1 MRKILLTGFVLQ
13 ALFSEEA
20 AQELL
25 QCSAIFESKKA
36 ELKDDLRQLSEKEQ
50 SLRILQ
56 TENARLLEEKSE
68 LLNQKEKEVEEKLKN
83 LTAKEEAFKN
93 LQAAEKKR
101 LENLIEENEDILRE
115 IKQAK
120 ESKIG
125 ETYSKMKDSKS
136 ALILENLPTK
146 NALEI
151 LMALKPQELG
161 KILAKMD
168 PKKAAALTEL
178 WQKPPR
184 ENQENQK
191 TTESPLT
198 PTPSNAPIIK
208 EPTIKEPNMK
218 EPNAQESASKGV

>member
-1 MRKILLTGFVLQ
+1 MRKILLMGLILQ
-13 ALFSEEA
+13 ALFGEEA

-56 TENARLLEEKSE
+56 TENARLLDEKND
-68 LLNQKEKEVEEKLKN
+68 LLSKKEKEVEEKLKN
-83 LTAKEEAFKN
+83 LAAKEEAFKT
-93 LQAAEKKR
+93 LQTEEKKR
-101 LENLIEENEDILRE
+101 LKNLIEENEEILRK

-120 ESKIG
+120 DSKIG

-178 WQKPPR
+178 WQKPPK
-184 ENQENQK
+184 ENKENKESQK
-191 TTESPLT
+191 TTD
-198 PTPSNAPIIK
+198 PTPPTPPTPPK
-208 EPTIKEPNMK
+208 EPTLKDPNTKEP
-218 EPNAQESASKGV
+218 AGV

>member
-1 MRKILLTGFVLQ
+1 MRKILLMGLILQ

-56 TENARLLEEKSE
+56 IENARLLDEKSD
-68 LLNQKEKEVEEKLKN
+68 LLNKKEKEIDEKLKN
-83 LTAKEEAFKN
+83 LAAKEEAFKT
-93 LQAAEKKR
+93 LQTEEKKR
-101 LENLIEENEDILRE
+101 LKNLIEENEDILRE
-115 IKQAK
+115 IKQTK
-120 ESKIG
+120 DSKIG

-178 WQKPPR
+178 WQKPPK
-184 ENQENQK
+184 ENKENKENQK
-191 TTESPLT
+191 TTD
-198 PTPSNAPIIK
+198 PTPHTPPTPPK
-208 EPTIKEPNMK
+208 EPTLKDPNTKEPT
-218 EPNAQESASKGV
+218 GV

>member
-1 MRKILLTGFVLQ
+1 MRKILLMGLILQ
-13 ALFSEEA
+13 ALFGEEA
-20 AQELL
+20 TQELL

-56 TENARLLEEKSE
+56 TENARLLDEKSD
-68 LLNQKEKEVEEKLKN
+68 LLNKKEKEIDEKLKN
-83 LTAKEEAFKN
+83 LAAKEEAFKT
-93 LQAAEKKR
+93 LQTEEKKR
-101 LENLIEENEDILRE
+101 LKNLIEENEDILRE

-120 ESKIG
+120 DSKIG

-136 ALILENLPTK
+136 ALILENLPTQ

-178 WQKPPR
+178 WQKPPK
-184 ENQENQK
+184 ENKENQK
-191 TTESPLT
+191 TTE
-198 PTPSNAPIIK
+198 PTPAPAPPIVPTPPK
-208 EPTIKEPNMK
+208 EPMIKDPNTKEP
-218 EPNAQESASKGV
+218 AGV

>member
-1 MRKILLTGFVLQ
+1 MRKILLMGLILQ

-36 ELKDDLRQLSEKEQ
+36 ELKDDLHRLSEKEQ

-56 TENARLLEEKSE
+56 TENARLLDEKND

-83 LTAKEEAFKN
+83 LAAKEEAFKT
-93 LQAAEKKR
+93 LQTEEKKH
-101 LENLIEENEDILRE
+101 LKNLIEENEEILRE

-120 ESKIG
+120 DSKIG

-136 ALILENLPTK
+136 ALILENLPTQ

-178 WQKPPR
+178 WQKPPK
-184 ENQENQK
+184 ENKEIPK
-191 TTESPLT
+191 IIP
-198 PTPSNAPIIK
+198 PTPPIAPTPLKEPIIK
-208 EPTIKEPNMK
+208 DPNTKEP
-218 EPNAQESASKGV
+218 AGV

>member
-1 MRKILLTGFVLQ
+1 MRRILLMGLILQ

-36 ELKDDLRQLSEKEQ
+36 ELKDDLHRLSEKEQ

-56 TENARLLEEKSE
+56 TENARLLDEKTD

-83 LTAKEEAFKN
+83 LAAKEEAFKT
-93 LQAAEKKR
+93 LQAEEKKR
-101 LENLIEENEDILRE
+101 LKNLIEENEGILRE

-120 ESKIG
+120 DSKIG

-151 LMALKPQELG
+151 LMVLKPQELG

-178 WQKPPR
+178 WQKPPK
-184 ENQENQK
+184 ENKENQK
-191 TTESPLT
+191 TTE
-198 PTPSNAPIIK
+198 PTPASAPPIAPTPLK
-208 EPTIKEPNMK
+208 EPMIKDPNTKEP
-218 EPNAQESASKGV
+218 AGV

>member
-1 MRKILLTGFVLQ
+1 MRKILLMGLILQ

-20 AQELL
+20 VQELL

-36 ELKDDLRQLSEKEQ
+36 ELKEDLRQLSEKEQ

-56 TENARLLEEKSE
+56 TENARLLDEKSD
-68 LLNQKEKEVEEKLKN
+68 LLNKKEKEIDEKLKN
-83 LTAKEEAFKN
+83 LAAKEEAFKT
-93 LQAAEKKR
+93 LQTEEKKR
-101 LENLIEENEDILRE
+101 LKNLIEENEDILRE

-120 ESKIG
+120 DSKIG

-136 ALILENLPTK
+136 ALILENLPTQ

-178 WQKPPR
+178 WQKPPK
-184 ENQENQK
+184 EN
-191 TTESPLT
+191 
-198 PTPSNAPIIK
+198 
-208 EPTIKEPNMK
+208 
-218 EPNAQESASKGV
+218 

>member
-1 MRKILLTGFVLQ
+1 MRKILLMGLILQ
-13 ALFSEEA
+13 ALFGEEA

-56 TENARLLEEKSE
+56 TENARLLDEKND
-68 LLNQKEKEVEEKLKN
+68 LLSKKEKEVEEKLKH
-83 LTAKEEAFKN
+83 LAAKEEAFKT
-93 LQAAEKKR
+93 LQTEEKKR
-101 LENLIEENEDILRE
+101 LKNLIEENEGILRE

-120 ESKIG
+120 DSKIG

-178 WQKPPR
+178 WQKPPK
-184 ENQENQK
+184 ENKENKESQK
-191 TTESPLT
+191 TID
-198 PTPSNAPIIK
+198 PTPPTPPTPPK
-208 EPTIKEPNMK
+208 EPTLKDPNTKEP
-218 EPNAQESASKGV
+218 AGV

>member
-1 MRKILLTGFVLQ
+1 MRKILLMGLILQ

-56 TENARLLEEKSE
+56 TENTRLLDEKSD
-68 LLNQKEKEVEEKLKN
+68 LLNKKEKEVEEKLKN
-83 LTAKEEAFKN
+83 LAAKEEAFKT
-93 LQAAEKKR
+93 LQTEEKKR
-101 LENLIEENEDILRE
+101 LKNLIEENEGILRE

-120 ESKIG
+120 DSKIG

-136 ALILENLPTK
+136 ALILENLPTQ

-151 LMALKPQELG
+151 LMVLKPQELG

-178 WQKPPR
+178 WQKPPK
-184 ENQENQK
+184 ENKENKESQK
-191 TTESPLT
+191 TTD
-198 PTPSNAPIIK
+198 PTPPTPPTPPK
-208 EPTIKEPNMK
+208 EPTLKDPNAKEP
-218 EPNAQESASKGV
+218 AGV

>member
-1 MRKILLTGFVLQ
+1 MRKILLMGLILQ

-20 AQELL
+20 VQELL

-56 TENARLLEEKSE
+56 TENARLLDEKSD
-68 LLNQKEKEVEEKLKN
+68 LLNQKEKEVDEKLKN
-83 LTAKEEAFKN
+83 LAAKEEAFKT
-93 LQAAEKKR
+93 LQTEEKKR
-101 LENLIEENEDILRE
+101 LKNLIEENEEILRK

-120 ESKIG
+120 DSKIG

-178 WQKPPR
+178 WQKPPK
-184 ENQENQK
+184 ENKENKENKESQK
-191 TTESPLT
+191 TID
-198 PTPSNAPIIK
+198 PTPPTPPTPPK
-208 EPTIKEPNMK
+208 EPTLKDPNAKEPT
-218 EPNAQESASKGV
+218 GV

>member
-1 MRKILLTGFVLQ
+1 MRKILLMGLILQ

-56 TENARLLEEKSE
+56 TENARLLDEKSD
-68 LLNQKEKEVEEKLKN
+68 LLNKKEKEIDEKLKN
-83 LTAKEEAFKN
+83 LAAKEEAFKT
-93 LQAAEKKR
+93 LQTEEKKR
-101 LENLIEENEDILRE
+101 LKNLIEENEDILRE

-120 ESKIG
+120 DSKIS

-178 WQKPPR
+178 WQKPPK
-184 ENQENQK
+184 ENKENKENKESQK
-191 TTESPLT
+191 TTD
-198 PTPSNAPIIK
+198 PTPPTSPK
-208 EPTIKEPNMK
+208 EPTLKDPNAKEPT
-218 EPNAQESASKGV
+218 GV

>member
-1 MRKILLTGFVLQ
+1 MRKILLMGLILQ
-13 ALFSEEA
+13 ALFGEEA

-36 ELKDDLRQLSEKEQ
+36 ELKEDLRQLSEKEQ

-56 TENARLLEEKSE
+56 TENARLLDEKSD
-68 LLNQKEKEVEEKLKN
+68 LLNKKEKEIDEKLKN
-83 LTAKEEAFKN
+83 LAAKEEAFKT
-93 LQAAEKKR
+93 LQTEEKKR
-101 LENLIEENEDILRE
+101 LKNLIEENEDILRE

-120 ESKIG
+120 DSKIG

-136 ALILENLPTK
+136 ALILENLPTQ

-178 WQKPPR
+178 WQKPPK
-184 ENQENQK
+184 ENKENKESQK
-191 TTESPLT
+191 TTD
-198 PTPSNAPIIK
+198 PTPPTPPTPLKEPIIK
-208 EPTIKEPNMK
+208 DPNTKEPT
-218 EPNAQESASKGV
+218 GV

>member
-1 MRKILLTGFVLQ
+1 MRKILLMGLILQ

-20 AQELL
+20 VQELL

-56 TENARLLEEKSE
+56 TENARLLDEKSD
-68 LLNQKEKEVEEKLKN
+68 LLSKKEKEVEEKLKN
-83 LTAKEEAFKN
+83 LAAKEEAFKT
-93 LQAAEKKR
+93 LQTEEKKR
-101 LENLIEENEDILRE
+101 LKNLIEENEEILRE

-120 ESKIG
+120 DSKIG

-136 ALILENLPTK
+136 ALILENLPTQ

-178 WQKPPR
+178 WQKPPK
-184 ENQENQK
+184 ENKENKESQK
-191 TTESPLT
+191 TTD
-198 PTPSNAPIIK
+198 PTPPTPPTPPK
-208 EPTIKEPNMK
+208 EPTLKDPNVKEPT
-218 EPNAQESASKGV
+218 GV

>member
-1 MRKILLTGFVLQ
+1 MRKILLMGLILQ

-36 ELKDDLRQLSEKEQ
+36 ELKEDLRQLSEKEQ

-56 TENARLLEEKSE
+56 TENARLLDEKND
-68 LLNQKEKEVEEKLKN
+68 LLNKKEKEVEEKLKN
-83 LTAKEEAFKN
+83 LAAKEEAFKT
-93 LQAAEKKR
+93 LQTEEKKR
-101 LENLIEENEDILRE
+101 LKNLIEENEEILRE

-120 ESKIG
+120 DSKIG

-178 WQKPPR
+178 WQKPPK
-184 ENQENQK
+184 ENKENKESQK
-191 TTESPLT
+191 TTD
-198 PTPSNAPIIK
+198 PTPPTPPTPPK
-208 EPTIKEPNMK
+208 EPTLKDPNTKEPT
-218 EPNAQESASKGV
+218 GV

>member
-1 MRKILLTGFVLQ
+1 MRKILLMGLILQ

-20 AQELL
+20 VQELL

-36 ELKDDLRQLSEKEQ
+36 ELKEDLHQLSEKEQ

-56 TENARLLEEKSE
+56 TENARLLDEKSD
-68 LLNQKEKEVEEKLKN
+68 LLNKKEKEIDEKLKN
-83 LTAKEEAFKN
+83 LAAKEEAFKT
-93 LQAAEKKR
+93 LQTEEKKR
-101 LENLIEENEDILRE
+101 FKNLIEENEEILRE

-120 ESKIG
+120 DSKIG

-136 ALILENLPTK
+136 ALILENLPTQ

-178 WQKPPR
+178 WQKPPK
-184 ENQENQK
+184 ENKENKESQK
-191 TTESPLT
+191 TTD
-198 PTPSNAPIIK
+198 PTPPTPPTPPK
-208 EPTIKEPNMK
+208 EPTLKDPNTKEP
-218 EPNAQESASKGV
+218 AGV

>member
-20 AQELL
+20 TQELL

-36 ELKDDLRQLSEKEQ
+36 QLKDDLRQLSEKEQ

-56 TENARLLEEKSE
+56 TENARLLEEKNE
-68 LLNQKEKEVEEKLKN
+68 LLNQKEKEIEEKLKN

-93 LQAAEKKR
+93 LQVAEKKR
-101 LENLIEENEDILRE
+101 LENLLKEDEEILRQ

-120 ESKIG
+120 EGKIG

-136 ALILENLPTK
+136 ALILENLPAQ

-184 ENQENQK
+184 ENQENQPLK
-191 TTESPLT
+191 TTESHIA
-198 PTPSNAPIIK
+198 PTPPNA
-208 EPTIKEPNMK
+208 PTIKEPNIK
-218 EPNAQESASKGV
+218 DPNVQEPASKGV

>member
-1 MRKILLTGFVLQ
+1 MRKILLMGLILQ

-20 AQELL
+20 VQELL

-56 TENARLLEEKSE
+56 TENARLLDEKSD
-68 LLNQKEKEVEEKLKN
+68 LLNKKEKEIDEKLKH
-83 LTAKEEAFKN
+83 LAAKEEAFKT
-93 LQAAEKKR
+93 LQTEEKKR
-101 LENLIEENEDILRE
+101 LKNLIEENEGILRE

-120 ESKIG
+120 DSKIG

-168 PKKAAALTEL
+168 PKKAATLTEL
-178 WQKPPR
+178 WQKPPK
-184 ENQENQK
+184 ENKENKESQK
-191 TTESPLT
+191 TTD
-198 PTPSNAPIIK
+198 PTPPTPPTPPK
-208 EPTIKEPNMK
+208 EPTLKDPNTKEPT
-218 EPNAQESASKGV
+218 GV

>member
-1 MRKILLTGFVLQ
+1 MRKILLMGLIFQ
-13 ALFSEEA
+13 ALFGEEA

-36 ELKDDLRQLSEKEQ
+36 ELKDDLRRLSEKEQ

-56 TENARLLEEKSE
+56 TENARLLDEKTD
-68 LLNQKEKEVEEKLKN
+68 LLNKKEKEVEEKLKN
-83 LTAKEEAFKN
+83 LAAKEEAFKA
-93 LQAAEKKR
+93 LQTEEKKR
-101 LENLIEENEDILRE
+101 LKNLIEENEGILRG

-120 ESKIG
+120 DSKIG

-136 ALILENLPTK
+136 ALILENLPTQ

-184 ENQENQK
+184 ENKESPK
-191 TTESPLT
+191 TTVPMPPIA
-198 PTPSNAPIIK
+198 PTPSK
-208 EPTIKEPNMK
+208 EPMIKDPNTKEP
-218 EPNAQESASKGV
+218 AGV

>member
-1 MRKILLTGFVLQ
+1 MRKILLMGLILQ
-13 ALFSEEA
+13 ALFGEEA

-56 TENARLLEEKSE
+56 TENAHLLDEKND
-68 LLNQKEKEVEEKLKN
+68 LLNKKEKEVEEKLKN
-83 LTAKEEAFKN
+83 LAAKEEAFKT
-93 LQAAEKKR
+93 LQTEEKKR
-101 LENLIEENEDILRE
+101 LKNLIEENEEILRE

-120 ESKIG
+120 DSKIG

-178 WQKPPR
+178 WQKPPK
-184 ENQENQK
+184 ENKENKESQK
-191 TTESPLT
+191 TTD
-198 PTPSNAPIIK
+198 PTPPTPPTPPK
-208 EPTIKEPNMK
+208 EPTLKDPNTKEPT
-218 EPNAQESASKGV
+218 GV

>member
-1 MRKILLTGFVLQ
+1 MRRILLMGLILQ

-20 AQELL
+20 TQELL

-56 TENARLLEEKSE
+56 TENARLLDEKND

-83 LTAKEEAFKN
+83 LAAKEEAFKT
-93 LQAAEKKR
+93 LQTEEKKR
-101 LENLIEENEDILRE
+101 LKNLIEENEGILRE

-120 ESKIG
+120 DSKIG

-136 ALILENLPTK
+136 ALILENLPTQ

-178 WQKPPR
+178 WQKPPK
-184 ENQENQK
+184 ENKENQK
-191 TTESPLT
+191 TTE
-198 PTPSNAPIIK
+198 PTPASVPPIVPTPLK
-208 EPTIKEPNMK
+208 EPMIKDPNTKEP
-218 EPNAQESASKGV
+218 AGV

>member
-1 MRKILLTGFVLQ
+1 MRKILLMGLILQ

-36 ELKDDLRQLSEKEQ
+36 ELKDDLRRLSEKEQ

-56 TENARLLEEKSE
+56 TENTRLLDEKND
-68 LLNQKEKEVEEKLKN
+68 LLSKKEKEVEEKLKN
-83 LTAKEEAFKN
+83 LAAKEEAFKT
-93 LQAAEKKR
+93 LQAEEKKR
-101 LENLIEENEDILRE
+101 LKNLIEENEGILRG

-120 ESKIG
+120 DSKIG

-136 ALILENLPTK
+136 ALILENLPTQ

-178 WQKPPR
+178 WQKPPK
-184 ENQENQK
+184 ENKENKESQK
-191 TTESPLT
+191 TTD
-198 PTPSNAPIIK
+198 PTPPTPPTPPK
-208 EPTIKEPNMK
+208 EPTLKDPNTKEPTG
-218 EPNAQESASKGV
+218 A

>member
-1 MRKILLTGFVLQ
+1 MRKILLIGLILQ
-13 ALFSEEA
+13 ALFGEEA

-56 TENARLLEEKSE
+56 TENARLLDEKND
-68 LLNQKEKEVEEKLKN
+68 LLSKKEKEVEEKLKN
-83 LTAKEEAFKN
+83 LAAKEEAFKT
-93 LQAAEKKR
+93 LQTEEKKR
-101 LENLIEENEDILRE
+101 LKNLIEENEGILRE

-120 ESKIG
+120 DSKIG

-178 WQKPPR
+178 WQKPPK
-184 ENQENQK
+184 ENKENKESQK
-191 TTESPLT
+191 TTD
-198 PTPSNAPIIK
+198 PTPPTPPTPPK
-208 EPTIKEPNMK
+208 EPTLKDPNTKEPT
-218 EPNAQESASKGV
+218 GV

>member
-1 MRKILLTGFVLQ
+1 MRKILLMGLILQ
-13 ALFSEEA
+13 ALFGEEA

-56 TENARLLEEKSE
+56 TENARLLDEKSD
-68 LLNQKEKEVEEKLKN
+68 LLNKKEKEIDEKLKH
-83 LTAKEEAFKN
+83 LAAKEEAFKT
-93 LQAAEKKR
+93 LQTEEKKR
-101 LENLIEENEDILRE
+101 LKNLIEENEEILRE

-120 ESKIG
+120 DSKIG

-168 PKKAAALTEL
+168 PKKAATLTEL
-178 WQKPPR
+178 WQKPPK
-184 ENQENQK
+184 ENKENKESQK
-191 TTESPLT
+191 TTD
-198 PTPSNAPIIK
+198 PTPPTPPTPPK
-208 EPTIKEPNMK
+208 EPTLKDPNTKEPT
-218 EPNAQESASKGV
+218 GV

>member
-1 MRKILLTGFVLQ
+1 MRKILLMGLILQ

-56 TENARLLEEKSE
+56 TENARLLDEKND
-68 LLNQKEKEVEEKLKN
+68 LLSKKEKEVEEKLKN
-83 LTAKEEAFKN
+83 LAAKEEAFKT
-93 LQAAEKKR
+93 LQTEEKKR
-101 LENLIEENEDILRE
+101 LKNLIEENEGILRE

-120 ESKIG
+120 DSKIG

-178 WQKPPR
+178 WQKPPK
-184 ENQENQK
+184 ENKENQK
-191 TTESPLT
+191 TTE
-198 PTPSNAPIIK
+198 PTPAPAPPKEPMIKDPNAK
-208 EPTIKEPNMK
+208 EPT
-218 EPNAQESASKGV
+218 GV

>member
-1 MRKILLTGFVLQ
+1 MRKILLMGLILQ

-56 TENARLLEEKSE
+56 TENARLLDEKTD

-83 LTAKEEAFKN
+83 LVAKEEAFKT
-93 LQAAEKKR
+93 LQTEEKKR
-101 LENLIEENEDILRE
+101 LKNLIEENEEILRE

-120 ESKIG
+120 DSKIG

-178 WQKPPR
+178 WQKPPK
-184 ENQENQK
+184 ENKENKESQK
-191 TTESPLT
+191 TTD
-198 PTPSNAPIIK
+198 PTPPTPPTPPK
-208 EPTIKEPNMK
+208 EPTLKDPNVKEPT
-218 EPNAQESASKGV
+218 GV

>member
-1 MRKILLTGFVLQ
+1 MRKILLMGLILQ
-13 ALFSEEA
+13 ALFGEEA

-56 TENARLLEEKSE
+56 TENARLLDEKTD

-83 LTAKEEAFKN
+83 LAAKEEAFKT
-93 LQAAEKKR
+93 LQAEEKKR
-101 LENLIEENEDILRE
+101 LKNLVEENEGILRE

-120 ESKIG
+120 DSKIG

-136 ALILENLPTK
+136 ALILENLPTQ

-178 WQKPPR
+178 WQKPPK
-184 ENQENQK
+184 ENKENKESQK
-191 TTESPLT
+191 TID
-198 PTPSNAPIIK
+198 PTPPTPPTPLK
-208 EPTIKEPNMK
+208 EPMIKDPNTKEPL
-218 EPNAQESASKGV
+218 GV

>member
-1 MRKILLTGFVLQ
+1 MRKILLLGLILQ

-20 AQELL
+20 VQELL

-56 TENARLLEEKSE
+56 TENARLLDEKND
-68 LLNQKEKEVEEKLKN
+68 LLSKKEKEVEEKLKN
-83 LTAKEEAFKN
+83 LAAKEEAFKT
-93 LQAAEKKR
+93 LQTEEKKR
-101 LENLIEENEDILRE
+101 LKNLIEENEGILRE

-120 ESKIG
+120 DSKIG

-178 WQKPPR
+178 WQKPPK
-184 ENQENQK
+184 ENKENKESQK
-191 TTESPLT
+191 TTD
-198 PTPSNAPIIK
+198 PTPPTPPTPPK
-208 EPTIKEPNMK
+208 EPT
-218 EPNAQESASKGV
+218 GV

>member
-1 MRKILLTGFVLQ
+1 MRKILLMGLILQ

-36 ELKDDLRQLSEKEQ
+36 ELKDDLRRLSEKEQ

-56 TENARLLEEKSE
+56 TENARLLDEKTD

-83 LTAKEEAFKN
+83 LAAKEEAFKT
-93 LQAAEKKR
+93 LQTEEKKR
-101 LENLIEENEDILRE
+101 LKNLIEENEGILRG

-120 ESKIG
+120 DSKIG

-136 ALILENLPTK
+136 ALILENLPAQ

-184 ENQENQK
+184 ENKESQK
-191 TTESPLT
+191 TTN
-198 PTPSNAPIIK
+198 PTPPIAPTPLK
-208 EPTIKEPNMK
+208 EPMIKDPNTKEP
-218 EPNAQESASKGV
+218 AGV

>member
-1 MRKILLTGFVLQ
+1 MRKILLMGLILQ

-56 TENARLLEEKSE
+56 TENTRLLDEKSD
-68 LLNQKEKEVEEKLKN
+68 LLNKKEKEIDEKLKN
-83 LTAKEEAFKN
+83 LAAKEEAFKT
-93 LQAAEKKR
+93 LQTEEKKR
-101 LENLIEENEDILRE
+101 LKNLIEENEEILRE

-120 ESKIG
+120 DSKIG

-136 ALILENLPTK
+136 ALILENLPTQ

-178 WQKPPR
+178 WQKPPK
-184 ENQENQK
+184 ENKENKESQK
-191 TTESPLT
+191 TTD
-198 PTPSNAPIIK
+198 PTPPTPPTPPK
-208 EPTIKEPNMK
+208 EPTLKDPNVKEPT
-218 EPNAQESASKGV
+218 GV

>member
-1 MRKILLTGFVLQ
+1 MRKILLMGLILQ
-13 ALFSEEA
+13 VLFSEEA
-20 AQELL
+20 TQALL

-36 ELKDDLRQLSEKEQ
+36 ELKDDLHQLSEKEQ

-56 TENARLLEEKSE
+56 TENARLLDEKND
-68 LLNQKEKEVEEKLKN
+68 LLSKKEKEVEEKLKN
-83 LTAKEEAFKN
+83 LAAKEEAFKT
-93 LQAAEKKR
+93 LQTEEKKR
-101 LENLIEENEDILRE
+101 LKNLIEENEGILRE

-120 ESKIG
+120 DSKIG

-136 ALILENLPTK
+136 ALILENLPTQ

-178 WQKPPR
+178 WQKPPK
-184 ENQENQK
+184 ENKENKENQK
-191 TTESPLT
+191 TTEPTSA
-198 PTPSNAPIIK
+198 PTPPTPPTPPK
-208 EPTIKEPNMK
+208 EPTLKDPNTKEPT
-218 EPNAQESASKGV
+218 GV

>member
-1 MRKILLTGFVLQ
+1 MRKILLMGLILQ

-36 ELKDDLRQLSEKEQ
+36 ELKDDLRRLSEKEQ

-56 TENARLLEEKSE
+56 TENARLLDEKTD

-83 LTAKEEAFKN
+83 LAAKEEAFKT
-93 LQAAEKKR
+93 LQTEEKKR
-101 LENLIEENEDILRE
+101 LKNLIEENEGILRE

-120 ESKIG
+120 DSKIS

-136 ALILENLPTK
+136 ALILENLPTQ
-146 NALEI
+146 NVLEI

-178 WQKPPR
+178 WQKPPK
-184 ENQENQK
+184 ENKENQK
-191 TTESPLT
+191 TIP
-198 PTPSNAPIIK
+198 PTPPIVPTPLK
-208 EPTIKEPNMK
+208 EPMIKDPNTKEP
-218 EPNAQESASKGV
+218 AGI

>member
-1 MRKILLTGFVLQ
+1 MRKLFLISPILMSLILQ
-13 ALFSEEA
+13 ALFGEEA

-56 TENARLLEEKSE
+56 TENARLLDEKSD
-68 LLNQKEKEVEEKLKN
+68 LLNKKEKEIDEKLKN
-83 LTAKEEAFKN
+83 LAAKEEAFKT
-93 LQAAEKKR
+93 LQTEEKKR
-101 LENLIEENEDILRE
+101 LKNLIEENEDILRE

-120 ESKIG
+120 DSKIG

-136 ALILENLPTK
+136 ALILENLPTQ

-178 WQKPPR
+178 WQKPPK
-184 ENQENQK
+184 ENKENKESQK
-191 TTESPLT
+191 TTD
-198 PTPSNAPIIK
+198 PTPPTPPK
-208 EPTIKEPNMK
+208 EPTLKDPNAKEPM
-218 EPNAQESASKGV
+218 GV

>member
-1 MRKILLTGFVLQ
+1 MRKILLMGLILQVL
-13 ALFSEEA
+13 FGEEA

-56 TENARLLEEKSE
+56 TENARLLDEKTD

-83 LTAKEEAFKN
+83 LAAKEEAFKT
-93 LQAAEKKR
+93 LQTEEKKR
-101 LENLIEENEDILRE
+101 LKNLIEENEEILRE

-120 ESKIG
+120 DSKIG

-136 ALILENLPTK
+136 ALILENLPTQ

-151 LMALKPQELG
+151 LMVLKPQELG

-178 WQKPPR
+178 WQKPPK
-184 ENQENQK
+184 ENKENQK
-191 TTESPLT
+191 TIP
-198 PTPSNAPIIK
+198 PTPPIAPTPLK
-208 EPTIKEPNMK
+208 EPMIKDPNTKEP
-218 EPNAQESASKGV
+218 AGV

>member
-1 MRKILLTGFVLQ
+1 MRKILLMGLILQ
-13 ALFSEEA
+13 TLFSEEA
-20 AQELL
+20 VQELL

-56 TENARLLEEKSE
+56 TENARLLDEKND

-83 LTAKEEAFKN
+83 LAAKEEAFKT
-93 LQAAEKKR
+93 LQAEEKKR
-101 LENLIEENEDILRE
+101 LKNLIEENESILRE

-120 ESKIG
+120 DSKIG

-136 ALILENLPTK
+136 ALILENLPTQ

-178 WQKPPR
+178 WQKPPK
-184 ENQENQK
+184 ENKENKENKESQK
-191 TTESPLT
+191 TTD
-198 PTPSNAPIIK
+198 PTPPTPPTPPK
-208 EPTIKEPNMK
+208 EPMIKDPNTKEP
-218 EPNAQESASKGV
+218 EGV

>member
-1 MRKILLTGFVLQ
+1 MGLILR

-20 AQELL
+20 VQELL

-56 TENARLLEEKSE
+56 TENARLLDEKTD

-83 LTAKEEAFKN
+83 LAAKEEAFKT
-93 LQAAEKKR
+93 LQTEEKKR
-101 LENLIEENEDILRE
+101 LKNLIEENESILRE

-120 ESKIG
+120 DSKIG

-136 ALILENLPTK
+136 ALILENLPTQ

-178 WQKPPR
+178 WQKPPK
-184 ENQENQK
+184 ENKENKESQK
-191 TTESPLT
+191 TTD
-198 PTPSNAPIIK
+198 PTPPTPPTPPIAPMPLKEPIIK
-208 EPTIKEPNMK
+208 DPNTKEPT
-218 EPNAQESASKGV
+218 GV

>member
-1 MRKILLTGFVLQ
+1 MRKILLMGLILQ
-13 ALFSEEA
+13 VLFSEEA
-20 AQELL
+20 VQELL

-56 TENARLLEEKSE
+56 TENARLLDEKND
-68 LLNQKEKEVEEKLKN
+68 LLSKKEKEVEEKLKN
-83 LTAKEEAFKN
+83 LAAKEEAFKT
-93 LQAAEKKR
+93 LQTEEKKR
-101 LENLIEENEDILRE
+101 LKNLIEENEEILRE

-120 ESKIG
+120 DSKIG

-136 ALILENLPTK
+136 ALILENLPTQ

-178 WQKPPR
+178 WQKPPK
-184 ENQENQK
+184 ENKENKESQK
-191 TTESPLT
+191 TTD
-198 PTPSNAPIIK
+198 PTPPTPPTPLK
-208 EPTIKEPNMK
+208 EPTLKDPNTKEPT
-218 EPNAQESASKGV
+218 GV

>member
-1 MRKILLTGFVLQ
+1 MRKILLMGLILQ

-36 ELKDDLRQLSEKEQ
+36 ELKDDLRRLSEKEQ

-56 TENARLLEEKSE
+56 TENVRLLDEKND
-68 LLNQKEKEVEEKLKN
+68 LLNKKEKEIDEKLKN
-83 LTAKEEAFKN
+83 LAAKEEAFKT
-93 LQAAEKKR
+93 LQTEEKKR
-101 LENLIEENEDILRE
+101 LKNLIEENEEILRE

-120 ESKIG
+120 DSKIG

-136 ALILENLPTK
+136 ALILENLPTQ

-178 WQKPPR
+178 WQKPPK
-184 ENQENQK
+184 ENKENKESQK
-191 TTESPLT
+191 TTD
-198 PTPSNAPIIK
+198 PTPPIPPTPPK
-208 EPTIKEPNMK
+208 EPTLKDPNVKEPT
-218 EPNAQESASKGV
+218 GV